1 MNVLPFLLLESAAN
15 IHGAEK
21 KSVSVN
27 ERDISNNT
35 RLRAGKTIVRGSSSI
50 ILAVVGVWYCFP
62 PDTINFNVF

>member
-27 ERDISNNT
+27 EEISV
-35 RLRAGKTIVRGSSSI
+35 TIHAYAQVKQLY
-50 ILAVVGVWYCFP
+50 LAAAA
-62 PDTINFNVF
+62 